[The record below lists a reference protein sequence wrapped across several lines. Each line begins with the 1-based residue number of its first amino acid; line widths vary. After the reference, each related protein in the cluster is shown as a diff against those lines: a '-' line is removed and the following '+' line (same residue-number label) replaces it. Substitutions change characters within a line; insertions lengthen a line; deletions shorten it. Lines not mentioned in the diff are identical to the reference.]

1 MTATNAVGT
10 GPASAAS
17 AAVTPAT
24 VPGAPTAVTA
34 TRGNG
39 QVTVGFTAPA
49 SNGGSAITSYTATSN
64 PGNFTGNCTAP
75 CASITVMG
83 LANGTAYTFTVT
95 ATNAVGSGPASAAS
109 AAVTPATVPGAPT
122 AVTATR
128 GNGQVTVGFTAPAS
142 DGGSA
147 ITQYTATSNPGN
159 FTGSCTAPCTSITV
173 SGLTNG
179 TAYTFTVT
187 ATNAVGTGPASA
199 ASAAVT
205 PATVPGAPT
214 AAMAAPGNAQ
224 ATVGFTAPASNG
236 GSAITQYT
244 ATSSPGNLTGSCTA
258 PCTSITVS
266 GLANGTAYT
275 FTVTATNAVGTGPAS
290 AASNSITPS
299 PPPNPPTAV
308 TAVAGNAQ
316 ATVSF
321 AESASVAN
329 PVLGYVVTSNP
340 AGGVDTNA
348 GATVTKHVITGLD
361 NGTAYTFTV
370 TATNVV
376 GASLSS
382 VASNAAVP
390 KAILGMTDAVKIAAG
405 NLHSCAITNAGE
417 VKCWGDNGS
426 GQIGDGSSDTRLSPA
441 KVSSLSGVTAIDGGS
456 RHSCAVKGAGEVWC
470 WGLNDS
476 GQLGDGD
483 PSIER
488 HLEPVPVSGLASDA
502 TAVALGGLHTCA
514 LANVGATYCWGN
526 NASGQLG
533 NFTQTSSAVPV
544 RVTVLG
550 SNVLSIAAGADH
562 SCAVGG
568 SGTVGCWGSN
578 AFGQLG
584 TGDKVDRG
592 SPPPGGIGTGV
603 AVVAGDAHSCSLTS
617 NGGVKCWGSNSHG
630 QLGDD
635 STTERLVPVDVVGLA
650 TGVTAIAAGG
660 SHTCA
665 LTSSGGVKCWGRNA
679 DAQLGDNST
688 IQRLTPVDVVGL
700 DSGVTAIA
708 AGLNHSCALTALG
721 EARCWGNNANGQLG
735 DRSLMGTWTP
745 VGVLSTW
752 PGRPANVTAS
762 AGNGHALVSFDPADA
777 GDSAITTYTATS
789 SPGNRTGSCT
799 APCTS
804 ILVAGLVNDEA
815 YTFTVTATSGIGTG
829 PASLSSN
836 VVVPSAGLT
845 TTSIESSANP
855 SVLSQNVVFTA
866 TVTGAAPTG
875 VVQFADNGAVIGGCG
890 AVALAGSGNSRT
902 ATCSTAIL
910 AVGAHAVSASYGG
923 GLGNAGSTSRALSQV
938 VNASTEP
945 ANLGFEAPPLA
956 GGFQYAPGGVGWVFS
971 GNTGITGNGNAF
983 TSGNPVAPE
992 GVRVGFV
999 QQGGS
1004 VAQTATLS
1012 AGQYTVSFKAAQR
1025 GNYQLGAQAIE
1036 VRVDGVA
1043 VGQYQAPTT
1052 AYGAYQTAPFA
1063 IASTGAHTLALV
1075 GVGSGGAD
1083 FTGFIDDVRIG
1094 APVAPA
1100 TTTTGLASSANPA
1113 VAGVSVTFTATVTGA
1128 APTGV
1133 VQFADNGAVIGGCG
1147 AVALAGSGNSRTATC
1162 STASL
1167 AVGTRTITASYGGDG
1182 VNAGSISSALSQVIN
1197 AGAPFANLGFE
1208 APSLAGGFQYA
1219 PGGVAWV
1226 FSGNTGITGNGNAF
1240 TSGNPVAPEGVQVAF
1255 VQQGGSVSQTA
1266 NLSAGQYT
1274 VSFKAAQR
1282 GNYQLGAQAIE
1293 VRVDGVAVGQYQ
1305 APTTAYGAYQT
1316 APFNIANTGAHTVTL
1331 VGVGGGG
1338 ADFTGFIDDVRIGA
1352 PVAPATTTTGLASSA
1367 NPAVAGVSVT
1377 LTATVTG
1384 AAPTGV
1390 VQFADNGAV
1399 IGGCGAVGA
1408 GGQRQ
1413 QPDGD
1418 VQHGGSGGGHADDH
1432 GELRRRR
1439 GQRGIDQQRAVAGD
1453 QCGGAVRE
1461 PGVRGAVSG
1470 GRFSV
1475 CAGRGWLGVQR
1486 QHRHHRERQCVH
1498 QRQPGGA
1505 GRGAGGVRAAG
1516 WQRFADGEPE
1526 RGSVH
1531 GGFQGGAARQL
1542 PGGCAGDRGGWTVS
1556 PSASTRRRRRRTVPT
1571 RRHRSTSPTR
1581 VPTP

>member
-1 MTATNAVGT
+1 MRASITVLGLTNGTAYTFTVTATNAVGT

-49 SNGGSAITSYTATSN
+49 SDGGSAITSYTATSN
-64 PGNFTGNCTAP
+64 PGNFTGSCTAP

-128 GNGQVTVGFTAPAS
+128 GNGQVTVGFAAPAS

-214 AAMAAPGNAQ
+214 AVTAAPGNAQ
-224 ATVGFTAPASNG
+224 ATVGFTAPVSDG

-562 SCAVGG
+562 SCAVGA

-584 TGDKVDRG
+584 TGDKVDRR

-617 NGGVKCWGSNSHG
+617 DGGVKCWGDNSSG

-665 LTSSGGVKCWGRNA
+665 LLSSGGVKCWGRNA

-799 APCTS
+799 APCAS
-804 ILVAGLVNDEA
+804 ILVAGLVNEEA
-815 YTFTVTATSGIGTG
+815 YTFTVTATSAIGTG

-875 VVQFADNGAVIGGCG
+875 VVQFADNGAVIGGCS

-923 GLGNAGSTSRALSQV
+923 GVGNAGSTSRALSQV

-945 ANLGFEAPPLA
+945 ANLGFEAPP
-956 GGFQYAPGGVGWVFS
+956 
-971 GNTGITGNGNAF
+971 
-983 TSGNPVAPE
+983 
-992 GVRVGFV
+992 
-999 QQGGS
+999 
-1004 VAQTATLS
+1004 
-1012 AGQYTVSFKAAQR
+1012 
-1025 GNYQLGAQAIE
+1025 
-1036 VRVDGVA
+1036 
-1043 VGQYQAPTT
+1043 
-1052 AYGAYQTAPFA
+1052 
-1063 IASTGAHTLALV
+1063 
-1075 GVGSGGAD
+1075 
-1083 FTGFIDDVRIG
+1083 
-1094 APVAPA
+1094 
-1100 TTTTGLASSANPA
+1100 
-1113 VAGVSVTFTATVTGA
+1113 
-1128 APTGV
+1128 
-1133 VQFADNGAVIGGCG
+1133 
-1147 AVALAGSGNSRTATC
+1147 
-1162 STASL
+1162 
-1167 AVGTRTITASYGGDG
+1167 
-1182 VNAGSISSALSQVIN
+1182 
-1197 AGAPFANLGFE
+1197 
-1208 APSLAGGFQYA
+1208 LAGGFQYA

-1255 VQQGGSVSQTA
+1255 VQQG
-1266 NLSAGQYT
+1266 
-1274 VSFKAAQR
+1274 AA
-1282 GNYQLGAQAIE
+1282 
-1293 VRVDGVAVGQYQ
+1293 
-1305 APTTAYGAYQT
+1305 
-1316 APFNIANTGAHTVTL
+1316 
-1331 VGVGGGG
+1331 
-1338 ADFTGFIDDVRIGA
+1338 
-1352 PVAPATTTTGLASSA
+1352 
-1367 NPAVAGVSVT
+1367 
-1377 LTATVTG
+1377 
-1384 AAPTGV
+1384 
-1390 VQFADNGAV
+1390 
-1399 IGGCGAVGA
+1399 
-1408 GGQRQ
+1408 
-1413 QPDGD
+1413 
-1418 VQHGGSGGGHADDH
+1418 
-1432 GELRRRR
+1432 LRRRR
-1439 GQRGIDQQRAVAGD
+1439 
-1453 QCGGAVRE
+1453 
-1461 PGVRGAVSG
+1461 
-1470 GRFSV
+1470 
-1475 CAGRGWLGVQR
+1475 L
-1486 QHRHHRERQCVH
+1486 
-1498 QRQPGGA
+1498 
-1505 GRGAGGVRAAG
+1505 
-1516 WQRFADGEPE
+1516 
-1526 RGSVH
+1526 
-1531 GGFQGGAARQL
+1531 
-1542 PGGCAGDRGGWTVS
+1542 
-1556 PSASTRRRRRRTVPT
+1556 
-1571 RRHRSTSPTR
+1571 
-1581 VPTP
+1581 

>member
-1 MTATNAVGT
+1 M
-10 GPASAAS
+10 
-17 AAVTPAT
+17 
-24 VPGAPTAVTA
+24 TA

-49 SNGGSAITSYTATSN
+49 SDGGSAITQYTATSN

-147 ITQYTATSNPGN
+147 ITQYTATSSPGNFTGNCTAPCASITVSGLANGTAYTFTVTATNAVGSGPASAASAAVTPATVPGAPTAVTATRGNGQVTVGFTAPASDGGSAITSYTATSNPGNFTGNCTAPCASITVMGLANGTAYTFTVTATNAVGSGPASAASAAVTPATVPGAPTAVTATRGNGQVTVGFAAPASDGGSAITQYTATSNPGN

-187 ATNAVGTGPASA
+187 ATNAAGTGPASA

-316 ATVSF
+316 AIVSF
-321 AESASVAN
+321 AASASVAN

-417 VKCWGDNGS
+417 AKCWGDNGS

-441 KVSSLSGVTAIDGGS
+441 KVSGLSGVTAIDGGS

-617 NGGVKCWGSNSHG
+617 DGGVKCWGDNSHG

-665 LTSSGGVKCWGRNA
+665 LLSSGGVKCWGRNA

-983 TSGNPVAPE
+983 TSGNPAAPE
-992 GVRVGFV
+992 GVQVAFV

-1004 VAQTATLS
+1004 LAQTATLS

-1052 AYGAYQTAPFA
+1052 AYGAYQTAPFN
-1063 IASTGAHTLALV
+1063 IANTGAHTVTLV
-1075 GVGSGGAD
+1075 GVGGGGVD

-1100 TTTTGLASSANPA
+1100 ATTTGLASSANPA
-1113 VAGVSVTFTATVTGA
+1113 VAGVSVTLTATVTGA

-1219 PGGVAWV
+1219 PGGVGWV

-1240 TSGNPVAPEGVQVAF
+1240 TSGNPAAPEGVQVAF
-1255 VQQGGSVSQTA
+1255 VQQG
-1266 NLSAGQYT
+1266 
-1274 VSFKAAQR
+1274 AA
-1282 GNYQLGAQAIE
+1282 
-1293 VRVDGVAVGQYQ
+1293 
-1305 APTTAYGAYQT
+1305 
-1316 APFNIANTGAHTVTL
+1316 
-1331 VGVGGGG
+1331 
-1338 ADFTGFIDDVRIGA
+1338 
-1352 PVAPATTTTGLASSA
+1352 
-1367 NPAVAGVSVT
+1367 
-1377 LTATVTG
+1377 
-1384 AAPTGV
+1384 
-1390 VQFADNGAV
+1390 
-1399 IGGCGAVGA
+1399 
-1408 GGQRQ
+1408 
-1413 QPDGD
+1413 
-1418 VQHGGSGGGHADDH
+1418 
-1432 GELRRRR
+1432 LRRRR
-1439 GQRGIDQQRAVAGD
+1439 
-1453 QCGGAVRE
+1453 
-1461 PGVRGAVSG
+1461 
-1470 GRFSV
+1470 
-1475 CAGRGWLGVQR
+1475 L
-1486 QHRHHRERQCVH
+1486 
-1498 QRQPGGA
+1498 
-1505 GRGAGGVRAAG
+1505 
-1516 WQRFADGEPE
+1516 
-1526 RGSVH
+1526 
-1531 GGFQGGAARQL
+1531 
-1542 PGGCAGDRGGWTVS
+1542 
-1556 PSASTRRRRRRTVPT
+1556 
-1571 RRHRSTSPTR
+1571 
-1581 VPTP
+1581 

>member
-1 MTATNAVGT
+1 
-10 GPASAAS
+10 
-17 AAVTPAT
+17 
-24 VPGAPTAVTA
+24 
-34 TRGNG
+34 
-39 QVTVGFTAPA
+39 
-49 SNGGSAITSYTATSN
+49 
-64 PGNFTGNCTAP
+64 
-75 CASITVMG
+75 
-83 LANGTAYTFTVT
+83 
-95 ATNAVGSGPASAAS
+95 
-109 AAVTPATVPGAPT
+109 
-122 AVTATR
+122 
-128 GNGQVTVGFTAPAS
+128 
-142 DGGSA
+142 
-147 ITQYTATSNPGN
+147 
-159 FTGSCTAPCTSITV
+159 
-173 SGLTNG
+173 
-179 TAYTFTVT
+179 
-187 ATNAVGTGPASA
+187 
-199 ASAAVT
+199 
-205 PATVPGAPT
+205 
-214 AAMAAPGNAQ
+214 MAALGNAQ

-665 LTSSGGVKCWGRNA
+665 LLSSGGVKCWGRNA

-983 TSGNPVAPE
+983 TSGNPAAPE
-992 GVRVGFV
+992 GVQVAFV
-999 QQGGS
+999 QQGGQPCADGDSERGS
-1004 VAQTATLS
+1004 VHGEFQGGAARQLP
-1012 AGQYTVSFKAAQR
+1012 AGCAGDRGAGGRCRRRPVPGADDGVRCLPDGTVQHRQHGCPHRDAGRYRRWRCRLHRVHRRRAHRGAGRAGSDDDGPCQFGQPGRGGGERHLDGDGDRCGADGGGAVCRQR
-1025 GNYQLGAQAIE
+1025 GGDRWLRRGRAGGQRQQP
-1036 VRVDGVA
+1036 DGDVQHGEPRGGHA
-1043 VGQYQAPTT
+1043 DDHGELWRRRGQR
-1052 AYGAYQTAPFA
+1052 G
-1063 IASTGAHTLALV
+1063 
-1075 GVGSGGAD
+1075 
-1083 FTGFIDDVRIG
+1083 IDQRR
-1094 APVAPA
+1094 
-1100 TTTTGLASSANPA
+1100 A
-1113 VAGVSVTFTATVTGA
+1113 VAGD
-1128 APTGV
+1128 
-1133 VQFADNGAVIGGCG
+1133 QC
-1147 AVALAGSGNSRTATC
+1147 
-1162 STASL
+1162 
-1167 AVGTRTITASYGGDG
+1167 
-1182 VNAGSISSALSQVIN
+1182 
-1197 AGAPFANLGFE
+1197 GAPFANLGFE

-1219 PGGVAWV
+1219 PGGVGWV

-1240 TSGNPVAPEGVQVAF
+1240 TSGNPAAPEGVQVAF
-1255 VQQGGSVSQTA
+1255 VQQG
-1266 NLSAGQYT
+1266 
-1274 VSFKAAQR
+1274 AA
-1282 GNYQLGAQAIE
+1282 
-1293 VRVDGVAVGQYQ
+1293 
-1305 APTTAYGAYQT
+1305 
-1316 APFNIANTGAHTVTL
+1316 
-1331 VGVGGGG
+1331 
-1338 ADFTGFIDDVRIGA
+1338 
-1352 PVAPATTTTGLASSA
+1352 
-1367 NPAVAGVSVT
+1367 
-1377 LTATVTG
+1377 
-1384 AAPTGV
+1384 
-1390 VQFADNGAV
+1390 
-1399 IGGCGAVGA
+1399 
-1408 GGQRQ
+1408 
-1413 QPDGD
+1413 
-1418 VQHGGSGGGHADDH
+1418 
-1432 GELRRRR
+1432 LRRRR
-1439 GQRGIDQQRAVAGD
+1439 
-1453 QCGGAVRE
+1453 
-1461 PGVRGAVSG
+1461 
-1470 GRFSV
+1470 
-1475 CAGRGWLGVQR
+1475 L
-1486 QHRHHRERQCVH
+1486 
-1498 QRQPGGA
+1498 
-1505 GRGAGGVRAAG
+1505 
-1516 WQRFADGEPE
+1516 
-1526 RGSVH
+1526 
-1531 GGFQGGAARQL
+1531 
-1542 PGGCAGDRGGWTVS
+1542 
-1556 PSASTRRRRRRTVPT
+1556 
-1571 RRHRSTSPTR
+1571 
-1581 VPTP
+1581 